1 MLDEKLQTMSSNIEN
16 VNSNVKAIQKEVES
30 MAAKNSDLKDL
41 LKSQM
46 EKIEEMTKLM
56 KSKPNLAPPAG

>member
-1 MLDEKLQTMSSNIEN
+1 MSSNIEN